1 MFFLV
6 APILFLS
13 IFPIAWE
20 PLNFGRSFILIIW
33 LLLFVLTRKN
43 FPKVKLKI
51 IFLIPIIIFTYTVSA
66 IVNKQNYIQ
75 MLIGHYNRNMGVIT
89 LVSIFLILYII
100 TTYQLNIKSFIR
112 YGFWPT
118 AILTLGYGYIQ
129 YFELDPLT
137 WGESDRTVLTLGNSN
152 FAAVHLVFICLF
164 ILNQIFFTKSRNI
177 KLVLALNLLLIF
189 NLGLFTQAFQFRV
202 LLSVGLIV
210 FLSIYYFE
218 QIRNFGGLKNT
229 LFLSGISLFIITYTT
244 VKWDQLDLISRTGSV
259 DRIESSLNALRVF
272 KDYPITGVGI
282 EQFWKYSNF
291 YKSINQ
297 ERILGD
303 GVAPDK
309 AHNVF
314 IDHFANGGVIAGIAF
329 IAFIVFSLIIIYR
342 LNNSVKEPLS
352 RNNLAMISSIWI
364 TYTAS
369 LFISTDMIYN
379 QLLSYICLGFILKL
393 YYFLK
398 CNEIN
403 TIPISKH
410 IYASTVMRLALLP
423 LLIILLILGFRGF
436 QNNLDVNKILNG
448 KITTSK
454 EILTTLKNFPNP
466 KGVEFVSIFL
476 LNQNRSNCSIVN
488 ESSSILLIQD
498 QRSAQA
504 YFMKAIC
511 ADFYGQQELA
521 LTYIDKSLTFY
532 PFSMIYLETKLRL
545 ELYLLR
551 INPAQ
556 ITFEK
561 MESIDPNF
569 KKKEELLKLM
579 SQ

>member
-6 APILFLS
+6 VPILFLS

-33 LLLFVLTRKN
+33 LLLFMVAQRN
-43 FPKVKLKI
+43 FSKVKLKI
-51 IFLIPIIIFTYTVSA
+51 IFLIPIIIFTYTISA
-66 IVNKQNYIQ
+66 IINKQNYIQ

-100 TTYQLNIKSFIR
+100 TTYQLNFKLLIR
-112 YGFWPT
+112 YAFWPT
-118 AILTLGYGYIQ
+118 AILTLVYGYIQ

-164 ILNQIFFTKSRNI
+164 LLNQIFFTKSRNI
-177 KLVLALNLLLIF
+177 KLLLALVLLLIF

-202 LLSVGLIV
+202 LLSVGLVI

-218 QIRNFGGLKNT
+218 HIRNFGSLKNAI
-229 LFLSGISLFIITYTT
+229 FLSGVSLFIFTYTT

-259 DRIESSLNALRVF
+259 DRIESTLNALRVF
-272 KDYPITGVGI
+272 KDHPIAGVGI

-291 YKSINQ
+291 YKSTKQ

-303 GVAPDK
+303 GISPDK

-314 IDHFANGGVIAGIAF
+314 IDHFTNGGVIAGVLF
-329 IAFIVFSLIIIYR
+329 IAFIVSSLVIIYR
-342 LNNSVKEPLS
+342 LNIGVNDQLS

-364 TYTAS
+364 AYTAS
-369 LFISTDMIYN
+369 LFISTDSIYN

-393 YYFLK
+393 YSFLK

-403 TIPISKH
+403 NIPTSKN
-410 IYASTVMRLALLP
+410 IYASTIMRLALLP
-423 LLIILLILGFRGF
+423 LLIISLILGFRGF
-436 QNNLDVNKILNG
+436 ENSLDINKISSG
-448 KITTSK
+448 KIITSK
-454 EILTTLKNFPNP
+454 EILNTLKNFPNP

-476 LNQNRSNCSIVN
+476 LNQNKSNCSIVN
-488 ESSSILLIQD
+488 ESSSILLNQD
-498 QRSAQA
+498 QRSSQA

-521 LTYIDKSLTFY
+521 LTYIDKSLTLY
-532 PFSMIYLETKLRL
+532 PLSINYLETKLRL
-545 ELYLLR
+545 EFYLHR
-551 INPAQ
+551 INSVQ
-556 ITFEK
+556 LTFEK

-569 KKKEELLKLM
+569 KKKEELLKLI